1 MNTIDNFLNNSCQAN
16 PDKLALI
23 DDNSKISYFDLKSE
37 VKKSSSFLNQFPKK
51 SVISLLFDNTSEF
64 VISYLGVINSGC
76 IAHLIPTGISQSNL
90 NQQILSAQPVLV
102 LSSDSYFSKIKEI
115 ELKNIEKLKFSEV
128 KETSSDIRIPSSND
142 YAYLIYTSGTTSTPK
157 GVPILHSS
165 CDFSTKN
172 IAKILKYSNDDVNLL
187 PLSMSHSFGLG
198 CLHTS
203 LYVGSTLV
211 LQKNPN
217 VDNILNSIKKHEI
230 TTLAAIPSTLS
241 NIVSNSST
249 DSLNLLSN
257 LRLIITNST
266 FFPPETIRKLKTI
279 LKTGIV
285 ATYYGLTE
293 ASRSTFMIF
302 DDDDKIESVGKPSD
316 GVEIKIDTKNKN
328 GDIGEIWIRGPNVL
342 DDYWKKE
349 YSENKSDNWLKT
361 GDLGKFDDDGFLYIL
376 GRVDDLI
383 NISGEKVYPQEIE
396 RIVKLL
402 SGIDEVVAV
411 PMKHKSFGEVVK
423 LFVKKSIDSEITST
437 NILTHCIKNLERF
450 KVPAKIEF
458 VEDFPR
464 TDYGKIKRFM
474 LKD

>member
-1 MNTIDNFLNNSCQAN
+1 MNTINKFLIDSSKAN
-16 PDKLALI
+16 PEKLALI
-23 DDNSKISYFDLKSE
+23 DDNSKFTFSE
-37 VKKSSSFLNQFPKK
+37 LEDQVMKFSSFLNQFEEK
-51 SVISLLFDNTSEF
+51 SVISLLSENTSEF
-64 VISYLGVINSGC
+64 VISYLGIINSNC

-90 NQQILSAQPVLV
+90 QNQISSAQPKLF
-102 LSSDSYFSKIKEI
+102 LSSDSYFDKTKDI
-115 ELKNIEKLKFSEV
+115 ELENLEKLKFSDV
-128 KETSSDIRIPSSND
+128 KEISSENKTPLPTD

-157 GVPILHSS
+157 GVPITHSS

-172 IAKILKYSNDDVNLL
+172 IARTLHYSKNDIDLL
-187 PLSMSHSFGLG
+187 PLQLSHSFGLG

-217 VDNILNSIKKHEI
+217 TMDILNSIKKYNV

-241 NIVSNSST
+241 NIVSNSNVH
-249 DSLNLLSN
+249 SLNALSN

-266 FFPPETIRKLKTI
+266 FFPPETIRKLRSI

-302 DDDDKIESVGKPSD
+302 DDEKKIESVGKPSD
-316 GVEIKIDTKNKN
+316 NVQIKID
-328 GDIGEIWIRGPNVL
+328 DESIDSIGEIWIRGPNVIET
-342 DDYWKKE
+342 YWKNE

-361 GDLGKFDDDGFLYIL
+361 GDIGKFDEDGFLYIL

-396 RIVKLL
+396 RIVKVL
-402 SGIDEVVAV
+402 SGIEEVVAI

-423 LFVKKSIDSEITST
+423 LFVKKTMDSEITTSE
-437 NILTHCIKNLERF
+437 ILTHCINNMERF

-474 LKD
+474 LKE